1 MSGAASQG
9 RGVVAIDVGGTRTR
23 VAAGDGP
30 VVRFPTEQDYDR
42 QLARLRD
49 AIPGTPSAVGVSFG
63 GRVTAAGDVRVAMNL
78 RGYEGR
84 PLRRDLE
91 STLDAP
97 VRVAHDATCGL
108 LGEHALGS
116 LRGTDRCGY
125 VTLSTG
131 VGAALRLGAGG
142 HFVAATTEAG
152 HQLVAGNDRRCGC
165 GQTGCLE
172 TLLGGAALG
181 RHLGRALETVED
193 AGFWHAYARHL
204 ADGIANFAL
213 TAGLDAV
220 AVGGAI
226 AAQRAGLWPPLR
238 EALAERLTYQA
249 VRVHRATLDEAPLA
263 GARVLLDVPPSS
275 ILH

>member
-1 MSGAASQG
+1 M
-9 RGVVAIDVGGTRTR
+9 GVVAIDVGGTRTR
-23 VAAGDGP
+23 VATGDGT
-30 VVRFPTEQDYDR
+30 VVRFPTHPDYDR
-42 QLARLRD
+42 QLALLR
-49 AIPGTPSAVGVSFG
+49 ATIPGTPTAVGVSFG
-63 GRVTAAGDVRVAMNL
+63 GRVTADGDVRVALHL

-116 LRGTDRCGY
+116 LRGSDRCGY

-131 VGAALRLGAGG
+131 VGAALRLGAGD
-142 HFVAATTEAG
+142 HFVAVTTEAG

-172 TLLGGAALG
+172 TLLGGAAL
-181 RHLGRALETVED
+181 RQLLGRGLETVD
-193 AGFWHAYARHL
+193 APGFWREYARHL
-204 ADGIANFAL
+204 ADGLANFAL

-220 AVGGAI
+220 AVGGSI
-226 AAQRAGLWPPLR
+226 ASRRGELWPPLR
-238 EALAERLTYQA
+238 QALAERLTYQA
-249 VRVHRATLDEAPLA
+249 VRVHQATLDEAPLA
-263 GARVLLDVPPSS
+263 GARVLLDSPPAA

>member
-1 MSGAASQG
+1 M
-9 RGVVAIDVGGTRTR
+9 GVAVAIDVGGTLTR
-23 VAAGDGP
+23 VAAGDGT
-30 VVRFPTEQDYDR
+30 VVRFPTDPDYHR
-42 QLARLRD
+42 QLTLLRD
-49 AIPGTPSAVGVSFG
+49 AVPGTPSAVGVSFG
-63 GRVTAAGDVRVAMNL
+63 GRVTADGDVRVALHL

-116 LRGTDRCGY
+116 LRGADRCGY

-131 VGAALRLGAGG
+131 VGAALRLGTGG
-142 HFVAATTEAG
+142 HFVALTTEAG

-172 TLLGGAALG
+172 TLLGGAALR
-181 RHLGRALETVED
+181 RHLGRALETVD
-193 AGFWHAYARHL
+193 DPGFWRQYARHL
-204 ADGIANFAL
+204 ADGLANFAL
-213 TAGLDAV
+213 AAGLDTV
-220 AVGGAI
+220 AVGGSI
-226 AAQRAGLWPPLR
+226 ASRRAELWPPLR

-249 VRVHRATLDEAPLA
+249 LRVHPAALEDAPLA
-263 GARVLLDVPPSS
+263 GARVLLDLPPAGV
-275 ILH
+275 LH

>member
-1 MSGAASQG
+1 MSP
-9 RGVVAIDVGGTRTR
+9 GVVAIDVGGTRTR
-23 VAAGDGP
+23 VDAGDGP
-30 VVRFPTEQDYDR
+30 VVRFATEQDYER

-49 AIPGTPSAVGVSFG
+49 AVPGRPSAVGVSFG

-78 RGYEGR
+78 RAYEGR

-116 LRGTDRCGY
+116 LRGAERCGY

-142 HFVAATTEAG
+142 HFVAVTTEAG
-152 HQLVAGNDRRCGC
+152 HQLVAGNDRPCGC

-172 TLLGGAALG
+172 TLLGGAALR
-181 RHLGRALETVED
+181 RHLGRDLATVD
-193 AGFWHAYARHL
+193 DPGFWRAYAGHL
-204 ADGIANFAL
+204 AGGLANFAL
-213 TAGLDAV
+213 AAGLDAV

-226 AAQRAGLWPPLR
+226 ASRRRELWPPLR

-249 VRVHRATLDEAPLA
+249 PAVHLATMEEAPLA
-263 GARVLLDVPPSS
+263 GARVLLDTPPHG

>member
-1 MSGAASQG
+1 M
-9 RGVVAIDVGGTRTR
+9 GVAAIDVGGTRTR
-23 VAAGDGP
+23 VAPGDGT
-30 VVRFPTEQDYDR
+30 VVRFPTDPDYDR
-42 QLARLRD
+42 QLALLRA
-49 AIPGTPSAVGVSFG
+49 AIPGTPTAVGVSFG
-63 GRVTAAGDVRVAMNL
+63 GRVTAAGEVRVSLHL

-84 PLRRDLE
+84 PLRHDLE

-131 VGAALRLGAGG
+131 VGAALRLGAGE
-142 HFVAATTEAG
+142 HFVAVTTEAG

-181 RHLGRALETVED
+181 RHLGRGLDTVD
-193 AGFWHAYARHL
+193 HPGFWRDYARHL
-204 ADGIANFAL
+204 ADGLANFAL
-213 TAGLDAV
+213 AAGLDAV
-220 AVGGAI
+220 AVGGSI
-226 AAQRAGLWPPLR
+226 ASRRDELWPELR
-238 EALAERLTYQA
+238 HALAQRLTYQA
-249 VRVHRATLDEAPLA
+249 VRVHPATLHDAPLA
-263 GARVLLDVPPSS
+263 GARVLLDLPPDAV
-275 ILH
+275 LH